1 MSVHSRPDAEDQDSA
16 TPASPARSQDA
27 DRNRDGAQRPG
38 SPPTSAYVPVG
49 AEETTHSEKTRTDP
63 DTGAP
68 VEGDQE
74 PAASKTD
81 RDV

>member
-1 MSVHSRPDAEDQDSA
+1 MRDQSPQDSRDQNGKL
-16 TPASPARSQDA
+16 PADGSPDH
-27 DRNRDGAQRPG
+27 DRNRDAAQRSG

-68 VEGDQE
+68 AEGDQA

-81 RDV
+81 RGD